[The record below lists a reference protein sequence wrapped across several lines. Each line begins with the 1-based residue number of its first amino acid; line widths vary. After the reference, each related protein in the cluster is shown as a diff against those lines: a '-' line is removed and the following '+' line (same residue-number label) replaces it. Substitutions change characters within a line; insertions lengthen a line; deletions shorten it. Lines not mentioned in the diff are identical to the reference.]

1 MLACYFMYRLNTY
14 CLYSIDD
21 YNSAI
26 ISISLMQPRS
36 LSTCGVIRF
45 FTLLK
50 QCHSLSTLY
59 NRNYKYK
66 FTFLLHDL
74 RKTGL
79 RLD

>member
-36 LSTCGVIRF
+36 LSTCGVIRLF
-45 FTLLK
+45 ALLK
-50 QCHSLSTLY
+50 QRHSLCIFHF
-59 NRNYKYK
+59 N
-66 FTFLLHDL
+66 FLQQKLQI
-74 RKTGL
+74 
-79 RLD
+79 